1 MSEIGKQVRVKGQV
15 KWFNDT
21 KGFGF
26 ISCPGH
32 NKDVFLHKS
41 ALIKSGLHSIKEG
54 DKVTIVIV
62 EMPKGAA
69 ASDIKMDR

>member
-1 MSEIGKQVRVKGQV
+1 MSEGKQVRVRGQV

-26 ISCPGH
+26 VTCQGLS
-32 NKDVFLHKS
+32 KDVFIHKS
-41 ALIKSGLHSIKEG
+41 ALLKSGIHNIQEG
-54 DKVTIVIV
+54 DKISLVVV

-69 ASDIKMDR
+69 ASDIKKE